1 MEIALADTDRTLQ
14 QLLSLNFI
22 APGTRETGTDEDR
35 RKFRAPLSTGEAPS
49 ELPRYE
55 SPRLTVMK
63 EDEVLSAF
71 QVPVVA
77 TTWWG

>member
-1 MEIALADTDRTLQ
+1 VNDTKTVNGQVQKIVPSSDSSASALPAYV
-14 QLLSLNFI
+14 
-22 APGTRETGTDEDR
+22 P
-35 RKFRAPLSTGEAPS
+35 
-49 ELPRYE
+49 
-55 SPRLTVMK
+55 PRLTVMN

>member
-1 MEIALADTDRTLQ
+1 MNDTKTVNEPEQKIVPSFDSRTSAL
-14 QLLSLNFI
+14 
-22 APGTRETGTDEDR
+22 PVYV
-35 RKFRAPLSTGEAPS
+35 P
-49 ELPRYE
+49 
-55 SPRLTVMK
+55 PRLTVMN